1 MHSQLI
7 HVTAGLC
14 SVRELVCCL
23 AKNMFF
29 PQLGSESFNHFAL
42 HACIVQRT
50 LFQPARFPE
59 LKLEIWILYLC
70 FVWSVH
76 QAAHRKIIAKF
87 AIVAFG
93 HSETRGTKDL
103 YSFWPPKLHVL
114 CLLCCVA
121 YCQRYALPLS
131 SQGCPKASVITCDAH
146 HWCTGESTTDWA
158 LCIPWAQSVP
168 QIMLCCAGW
177 WYQLLVCS
185 RPHGGGSTRWF
196 HHTHFHRFCAG
207 LLVSRA
213 HASESCV
220 FSRQGRRNAFFK
232 ANSS

>member
-23 AKNMFF
+23 ATNMFF
-29 PQLGSESFNHFAL
+29 PQSGSESFNHFAL

-59 LKLEIWILYLC
+59 LKLEIGILYLC

-76 QAAHRKIIAKF
+76 QAAHRKIIAKVAF
-87 AIVAFG
+87 VAFG
-93 HSETRGTKDL
+93 HSETRGTKEL
-103 YSFWPPKLHVL
+103 YTFWPPKLHVL

-121 YCQRYALPLS
+121 YCNLQCKRYALPLS

-158 LCIPWAQSVP
+158 LYIPWAQSVP

-177 WYQLLVCS
+177 WYHCWCAHDPMEVVPQ
-185 RPHGGGSTRWF
+185 GGSTILISIDS
-196 HHTHFHRFCAG
+196 A
-207 LLVSRA
+207 
-213 HASESCV
+213 
-220 FSRQGRRNAFFK
+220 
-232 ANSS
+232 